1 MRWKGEYVF
10 VAHALEGERVGLE
23 QMDEQ
28 RWRVWFSSYEI
39 GLLDEIK
46 QKIQRPKPGVTS

>member
-39 GLLDEIK
+39 GLLD
-46 QKIQRPKPGVTS
+46 